1 LERALILRF
10 GGLSFGIIIQAKSVV
25 AASFKDMVIIII
37 GLSEKL
43 VVNVDGF
50 TILTHV
56 KITVGQPKTIFN
68 LNIDI
73 SFTFEKCHCT
83 DPVSGLYV
91 ILESGHFLLLD
102 FFATEILS

>member
-1 LERALILRF
+1 LERALIFSF
-10 GGLSFGIIIQAKSVV
+10 GGLSFGVIIQAKGVV
-25 AASFKDMVIIII
+25 AASLKDMVIIII

-43 VVNVDGF
+43 VIYVDGF

-68 LNIDI
+68 LNVDI
-73 SFTFEKCHCT
+73 SFTFEKCDCT

-91 ILESGHFLLLD
+91 VLESGHFLLFD
-102 FFATEILS
+102 FLATEILS